1 MKRIMKYL
9 AVFSSAIFV
18 LTGCENPEIDNSL
31 PYYYTETIVYLPD
44 AGTQNINIRHTPTAV
59 RGEAI
64 EFTVVRH
71 NNDPE
76 LLEKALIKPC
86 TVELEAAFEGI
97 EEQYIAFR
105 DGLTL
110 TIPAGETSVS
120 SFIDIDW
127 SFAAETT
134 AEAEYTLT
142 LSIKSS
148 SAYISEE
155 RNETIYEITKNEK
168 PESNLY
174 TDAPA
179 GTSMDRSGWTVQY
192 TSDSALNNWVDDSD
206 GSLTDENNSYLYY
219 NGFLA
224 VKVDMGSVQNLTGVV
239 SYCSY
244 GSYYAPDKFIVETSL
259 DGSTWNKVGGETSVT
274 QDDYLY
280 ASFYDP
286 IEARYFRLQMFGN
299 NVLST
304 EIYAYTE

>member
-9 AVFSSAIFV
+9 TGFGSAIFV

-44 AGTQNINIRHTPTAV
+44 AGTQNINIRHTPTTV
-59 RGEAI
+59 RGETI
-64 EFTVVRH
+64 EFSVARH

-76 LLEKALIKPC
+76 LLEKALKKPC

-127 SFAAETT
+127 AFAAETT
-134 AEAEYTLT
+134 AEAEYTIT

-155 RNETIYEITKNEK
+155 RNKTIYEISKNEK

-179 GTSMDRSGWTVQY
+179 GTNVDRSGWMVQIS
-192 TSDSALNNWVDDSD
+192 TDSDLNNWNDITQ
-206 GSLTDENNSYLYY
+206 LTDGDNYTYQYVYS
-219 NGFLA
+219 FLA

-244 GSYYAPDKFIVETSL
+244 GSYYAPNKFIVETSQ
-259 DGSTWNKVGGETSVT
+259 DGSTWDKVGGETSVT
-274 QDDYLY
+274 QDYYLY

-299 NVLST
+299 NVLSS